1 MSELSAKTSHAL
13 GQLRTQRK
21 NMLDAG
27 IEQSVIDKLLSKQA
41 EIHKMDLTELVKI
54 LDAKTAKG
62 VNKDAESEETEKRFL
77 VESQNLV
84 VAMRNTTDNAIT
96 DSIASLGAIAKD
108 YIIKCAIP
116 STHARKDWSR
126 MVFLKVNPSGVMS
139 LFFGGWKDSDT
150 KLRKQF
156 GIGRTAPFEPDD
168 LSGDD
173 IAKLVSLTIK
183 GTTPYLTGTLVPK
196 NKTTGYTIDVD
207 NPTAEAEA
215 IKSTLTAKQRKAEAK
230 REAQKQAEA
239 RKHNANAMKDAL
251 KDMNS

>member
-139 LFFGGWKDSDT
+139 LFFGGRIVILNCESNSVSV
-150 KLRKQF
+150 
-156 GIGRTAPFEPDD
+156 EPHH
-168 LSGDD
+168 LN
-173 IAKLVSLTIK
+173 LTTYRV
-183 GTTPYLTGTLVPK
+183 TTSQNWSPLP
-196 NKTTGYTIDVD
+196 
-207 NPTAEAEA
+207 
-215 IKSTLTAKQRKAEAK
+215 S
-230 REAQKQAEA
+230 RERHPISQG
-239 RKHNANAMKDAL
+239 L
-251 KDMNS
+251 